1 MLKPLLLSIK
11 FIKQREGEPSN
22 NCHCYWFNLSM
33 SIFKLYHKIKL
44 IQGWN
49 EVKSVINAVMLLLF
63 RCNLI
68 GALWTHT
75 PESLFSFSPWSH
87 DTKTIKK
94 KHFALESL
102 FINCHHAVISPF
114 TNGYFSTWKEQMAS
128 SFLSKHLSTL
138 KDTTGA
144 VKEPPQT
151 EPQTND
157 QVTLTVLSS
166 YRKMRW
172 SWNTPQQQ
180 SHIHLIL
187 FKIHLQIKDFLQSVC
202 CGKIKL

>member
-1 MLKPLLLSIK
+1 MD
-11 FIKQREGEPSN
+11 
-22 NCHCYWFNLSM
+22 
-33 SIFKLYHKIKL
+33 
-44 IQGWN
+44 
-49 EVKSVINAVMLLLF
+49 
-63 RCNLI
+63 
-68 GALWTHT
+68 THT
-75 PESLFSFSPWSH
+75 PESLFIFSSWSH
-87 DTKTIKK
+87 DTEMMKK

-138 KDTTGA
+138 KGTTGA

-157 QVTLTVLSS
+157 QVTLTVLS

-180 SHIHLIL
+180 ARIHLIL
-187 FKIHLQIKDFLQSVC
+187 LQIKDFLQSVC